1 MDSTMRARAPI
12 FFIVARLSAAAAAP
26 ARAAQIAV
34 DAP

>member
-12 FFIVARLSAAAAAP
+12 FFIVARLSAAAAA
-26 ARAAQIAV
+26 RAAQIAV